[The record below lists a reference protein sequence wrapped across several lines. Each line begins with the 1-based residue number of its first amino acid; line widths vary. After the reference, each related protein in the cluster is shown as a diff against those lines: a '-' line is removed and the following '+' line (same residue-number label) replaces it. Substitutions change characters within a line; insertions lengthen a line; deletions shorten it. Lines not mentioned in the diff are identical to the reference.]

1 MAEINDNEAGGE
13 MEEYPLPEDWKEH
26 SDPAVESIRQVIYRK
41 AAYYRLA
48 VSVLTGKFDTSFTE
62 WLANPTGVEMGTV
75 ENVPDITPMVEWM
88 HIDASL
94 ASLLEFKSVLSKLQS
109 ELHLAIFGKY
119 AAKNVRGKIYHK
131 LEDLKG
137 LREEL
142 KNVLD
147 GTLVMAKSVP
157 MLSAITPELLEEI
170 PEVGKRKPFG
180 ESLVWNLPDAP
191 NPEKSSTDKA
201 AAIHGTNLRKHNSN
215 VKFVVDG
222 VFPEEDSKLLLGDL
236 CAKYFQQS
244 TQDVGKLFGGWS
256 KDYFCADGENEPA
269 KAVERN
275 GKRYWLTYYSSK

>member
-1 MAEINDNEAGGE
+1 MTEQNDNIVGDGE
-13 MEEYPLPEDWKEH
+13 REEYPLPEDWIINP
-26 SDPAVESIRQVIYRK
+26 DPAVESIRQVIYRK

-48 VSVLTGKFDTSFTE
+48 VSVLTGRFDKSFTE
-62 WLANPTGVEMGTV
+62 WLENPTGVDMGIV
-75 ENVPDITPMVEWM
+75 ENVPSIEEMVEWM

-94 ASLLEFKSVLSKLQS
+94 ASLLDFKSAISKLQS

-147 GTLVMAKSVP
+147 GTLTMAKSVP
-157 MLSAITPELLEEI
+157 MLSAITPELLESI

-180 ESLVWNLPDAP
+180 ESLVWNFPDAP
-191 NPEKSSTDKA
+191 NPEKTNTDKA
-201 AAIHGTNLRKHNSN
+201 AAAAGTNLRKHNTN

-222 VFPEEDSKLLLGDL
+222 KLPESDLTVPLGDL
-236 CAKYFQQS
+236 CGKYFDKS
-244 TQDVGKLFGGWS
+244 TQEVGKTFGGWA
-256 KDYFCADGENEPA
+256 KEYFAEDGKEPQ

-275 GKRYWLTYYSSK
+275 GRRFWLTYHSK